1 MKRTESEDRAI
12 DALITKAL
20 LPPMD
25 ASEVTDEEIAVFLK
39 DNTELD
45 AAETEMLRRID
56 LTSQA
61 QREQSNGSGDI
72 LQFPEVWRHDED
84 ELQIM
89 AAARGQDEDI
99 TDEATRKAIAEKR
112 RQAIERAR
120 RKRQLNQEDHD

>member
-1 MKRTESEDRAI
+1 MKRTEHEDRAI
-12 DALITKAL
+12 DALITKSL

-25 ASEVTDEEIAVFLK
+25 ASEVSDEDIATFLN
-39 DNTELD
+39 DNTELT

-56 LTSQA
+56 PASRK
-61 QREQSNGSGDI
+61 QREQSNGPEDV
-72 LQFPEVWRHDED
+72 LQFPGAWQRDD